1 MYMCACMKLVCVCV
15 VKCEFINE
23 RNQIYFWDE
32 IFSVGATTA
41 DGVVSAGLGVA
52 VGGTVV
58 GGVDAVCGKS
68 SIINCS
74 KSSSD

>member
-1 MYMCACMKLVCVCV
+1 M
-15 VKCEFINE
+15 CEFMNA

-32 IFSVGATTA
+32 VFSVGATTA
-41 DGVVSAGLGVA
+41 DGVVSAEL
-52 VGGTVV
+52 VV